1 MKKDGLSTLDYKIL
15 QTDTFMGEN
24 KYVKV
29 DI

>member
-1 MKKDGLSTLDYKIL
+1 LSTLDYKTL
-15 QTDTFMGEN
+15 QTDTFMGDN